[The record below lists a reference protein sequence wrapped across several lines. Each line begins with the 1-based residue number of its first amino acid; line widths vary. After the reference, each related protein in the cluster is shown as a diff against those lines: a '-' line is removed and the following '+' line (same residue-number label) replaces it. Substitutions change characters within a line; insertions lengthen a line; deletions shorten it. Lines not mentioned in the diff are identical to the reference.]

1 MVPDL
6 TDQTDTIQ
14 PFQVDGLHL
23 SGRLVR
29 MGATVDRVLSQHDYP
44 DTVSRMLGELMA
56 MAAVLGAALKF
67 EGRMTAETRGDGPIR
82 LLAVDF
88 MSDGQM
94 RGYASFDAERL
105 AEAEASGGLAESPVP
120 RLIGAGLLALTVDQ
134 GPETELYQG
143 IVQLDGAT
151 LAECAHSYFQQ
162 SDQIDTALKLAVE
175 RKPDGWRAG
184 AISMQR
190 LAELGAGDEPVLSA
204 DREDNW
210 RTAMELLGTA
220 TPGELTDPDLSDHS
234 LLYRLFHEQGVRVF
248 DARPISFGCSCS
260 DERALAVLRNMPA
273 AEIEDLAIDGVL
285 EVICQFC
292 NRTQHFTPQFIMN
305 PAPGTA

>member
-67 EGRMTAETRGDGPIR
+67 EGRMTAEARGDGPIR

-210 RTAMELLGTA
+210 RTAMALLGTA
-220 TPGELTDPDLSDHS
+220 TPGELTDPDLSDLS

-260 DERALAVLRNMPA
+260 DERALAVLRNMPV

-292 NRTQHFTPQFIMN
+292 NRTQHFTPEFIMN
-305 PAPGTA
+305 PAPGEA

>member
-210 RTAMELLGTA
+210 RTAMALLGTA

>member
-210 RTAMELLGTA
+210 RTAMALLGTA

-292 NRTQHFTPQFIMN
+292 NRTQHFTPPN
-305 PAPGTA
+305 LS